1 MTARSTTNATGTFDE
16 LVARFEPP
24 VPLLAQAV
32 RRLVHDVMPRV
43 VEIVWV
49 RQGTVGWGTG
59 PKKMTEHFCY
69 MTLHRRHVNLG
80 FYYGAEL
87 PDPHGL
93 LGGPGKLL
101 RSMRV
106 GSVDDLARPGVRE
119 LVEVAG
125 THRVPPLPP
134 AG

>member
-24 VPLLAQAV
+24 APLLAQSV
-32 RRLVHDVMPRV
+32 RRLVHDVMP
-43 VEIVWV
+43 
-49 RQGTVGWGTG
+49 
-59 PKKMTEHFCY
+59 C
-69 MTLHRRHVNLG
+69 
-80 FYYGAEL
+80 
-87 PDPHGL
+87 
-93 LGGPGKLL
+93 
-101 RSMRV
+101 
-106 GSVDDLARPGVRE
+106 GVRE